1 MVINFDIG
9 SKTYQKTSAVKTIF
23 VKTIYTS
30 GVFSIVAWLALVTV
44 FVNTIYTTVF
54 ISLLFGFLT
63 LDNFILVPLCKGT
76 VR

>member
-1 MVINFDIG
+1 MILVQ
-9 SKTYQKTSAVKTIF
+9 KTYQKTSAVKTIF

-44 FVNTIYTTVF
+44 FVNTINTTVS

>member
-44 FVNTIYTTVF
+44 FVNTVDTTIF
-54 ISLLFGFLT
+54 ISLLCGFLT
-63 LDNFILVPLCKGT
+63 LHNFILVPLCEGT

>member
-9 SKTYQKTSAVKTIF
+9 SKTYQKSSAVKTIF

-44 FVNTIYTTVF
+44 FVNSVDTTIF

>member
-1 MVINFDIG
+1 MILVQ
-9 SKTYQKTSAVKTIF
+9 KTYQKSSAVKTIF

-44 FVNTIYTTVF
+44 FVNTIDTTVS

-63 LDNFILVPLCKGT
+63 LDNFILVPLCEGT

>member
-9 SKTYQKTSAVKTIF
+9 SKTYQKSSAVKTIF

-44 FVNTIYTTVF
+44 FVNTIDTTVS

-63 LDNFILVPLCKGT
+63 LDNFILVPLCEGT